1 MDTPAI
7 GVHSSVM
14 GIDAKTIVKRFGG
27 RMELYRRLTAIGHD
41 ISVKTIEKWMER
53 NSIPTQRLIVLMKLA
68 KLEGRTLNLQDFIQT
83 DNELHDPQDDRRA
96 PKDLR

>member
-1 MDTPAI
+1 
-7 GVHSSVM
+7 M

-53 NSIPTQRLIVLMKLA
+53 DSIPTQRLVVLMQLA
-68 KLEGRTLNLQDFIQT
+68 KSEGRSLNLHEFIKT
-83 DNELHDPQDDRRA
+83 DNELHDPKDDGRT
-96 PKDLR
+96 PKDLY

>member
-1 MDTPAI
+1 MT
-7 GVHSSVM
+7 VHSWVM

-53 NSIPTQRLIVLMKLA
+53 DSIPTQRLIVLMKLA
-68 KLEGRTLNLQDFIQT
+68 KTEGRTLNLQDFIIPT
-83 DNELHDPQDDRRA
+83 E
-96 PKDLR
+96 K